1 MHKGFILK
9 ALLLVYTCL
18 YLFPVQANVDHVS
31 INSRQFE
38 LGQHPQLKVN
48 LVADKNE
55 VSKLAFYVQ
64 QMQGSD
70 KQQEQLMVRPI
81 NNYLLMMTGTEE
93 VTDKQ
98 AKLIVQRY
106 RRGSWNTYLELPLFD
121 SPHSEKSATLVQS
134 QAMSQSLADVKAQAA
149 QNPASSVTRFAN
161 HSAEAAQ
168 EKAAVQ
174 QSIKATVEA
183 VKADPANDSR
193 ASIATQSDKTATDKG
208 ETQAVAGS
216 QRVENKGVC
225 YLPYEP
231 GQTLWRI
238 ANHYAPSWRVNIY
251 GAMLAIYNSNP
262 QAFSEGDIQ
271 RLMVDAEL
279 VCPTRGELS
288 QYLDKEIDTLKFE
301 IQLAKAQLVKEN
313 KLKDKQN

>member
-1 MHKGFILK
+1 MHKGFIVNS
-9 ALLLVYTCL
+9 LLLVYTCL
-18 YLFPVQANVDHVS
+18 YLLPAQANVDHVS

-64 QMQGSD
+64 QMHGSN

-81 NNYLLMMTGTEE
+81 NNYLLMVTGTEE

-106 RRGSWNTYLELPLFD
+106 RRGNWNTYLELPLFD

-134 QAMSQSLADVKAQAA
+134 KAISQSLADVKAQAA
-149 QNPASSVTRFAN
+149 QNPASSVSRFASN
-161 HSAEAAQ
+161 SGKDVKAKTSKAQVADTQVKVKTASSDNSAAQ
-168 EKAAVQ
+168 KSEASTESQ
-174 QSIKATVEA
+174 PQSAQGI
-183 VKADPANDSR
+183 
-193 ASIATQSDKTATDKG
+193 
-208 ETQAVAGS
+208 
-216 QRVENKGVC
+216 C
-225 YLPYEP
+225 HLPYES

-262 QAFSEGDIQ
+262 QAFAGGDIQ

-279 VCPTRGELS
+279 ICPTRTELS
-288 QYLDKEIDTLKFE
+288 QYLDKEIDILKFE
-301 IQLAKAQLVKEN
+301 IQLAKAQLAKEN
-313 KLKDKQN
+313 KSKAQAN

>member
-1 MHKGFILK
+1 MHKGFIFNT
-9 ALLLVYTCL
+9 LLLVYTCL
-18 YLFPVQANVDHVS
+18 YLLPVEANVNHVS

-64 QMQGSD
+64 QMHGSD

-81 NNYLLMMTGTEE
+81 NNYLLMVTGTEE

-106 RRGSWNTYLELPLFD
+106 RRGNWNTYLELPLFD

-134 QAMSQSLADVKAQAA
+134 KAISQSIADVKAQAA
-149 QNPASSVTRFAN
+149 QNPASSVSRFASN
-161 HSAEAAQ
+161 SVKDV
-168 EKAAVQ
+168 KAKAVKTQ
-174 QSIKATVEA
+174 TPEPTIEINTATSDKPAVEA
-183 VKADPANDSR
+183 SKMNPAPE
-193 ASIATQSDKTATDKG
+193 A
-208 ETQAVAGS
+208 QAQGS
-216 QRVENKGVC
+216 QGICR
-225 YLPYEP
+225 LPYEA

-262 QAFSEGDIQ
+262 QAFAGGDIQ

-279 VCPTRGELS
+279 ICPTRTELS
-288 QYLDKEIDTLKFE
+288 QYLDKDIDILKFE

-313 KLKDKQN
+313 KRKAQGN